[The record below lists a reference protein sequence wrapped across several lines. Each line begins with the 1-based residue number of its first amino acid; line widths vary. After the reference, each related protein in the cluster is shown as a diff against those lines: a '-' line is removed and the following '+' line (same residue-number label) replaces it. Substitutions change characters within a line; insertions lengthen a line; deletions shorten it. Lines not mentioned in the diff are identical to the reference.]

1 MIATAPGSRRLFP
14 KKTVRDV
21 DVIDKRCLVRVDF
34 NVPLKSVGATIVVE
48 DDSRIRAAL
57 PTIDYLKRRNARL
70 VLASHL
76 GRPNDREPE
85 LSMAPVSRRLA
96 ELVEG
101 DVRQA
106 ANVVGDE
113 VEAASRGIGPGQTLV
128 LENCRFEP
136 GETKNDPELVRR
148 LARLGD
154 IFVNDAFGAAHRAHA
169 TTEGVAHELP
179 AVAGFLL
186 EREVSVLRSLLEE
199 PRHPFVVLL
208 GGAKVSDKM
217 AVIERFLRLADVMLI
232 GGAMCFAFLAVRGV
246 PTGDSLLNEEDVEHA
261 RHLLELGDR
270 SSCRIE
276 LPRDLVVAERLEP
289 DAAVKAL
296 DDTAVPAGWVGV
308 DIGRRTAEAWAD
320 EIARSSTVFWNGPVG
335 VFELFPAG
343 TRTIAEALARSDAT
357 TVAGGGDTASALER
371 FGLASELTH
380 VSTGG
385 GASLE
390 LLEGRPLPGVEAL
403 DDA

>member
-1 MIATAPGSRRLFP
+1 
-14 KKTVRDV
+14 
-21 DVIDKRCLVRVDF
+21 
-34 NVPLKSVGATIVVE
+34 
-48 DDSRIRAAL
+48 
-57 PTIDYLKRRNARL
+57 
-70 VLASHL
+70 
-76 GRPNDREPE
+76 
-85 LSMAPVSRRLA
+85 
-96 ELVEG
+96 
-101 DVRQA
+101 
-106 ANVVGDE
+106 
-113 VEAASRGIGPGQTLV
+113 
-128 LENCRFEP
+128 
-136 GETKNDPELVRR
+136 
-148 LARLGD
+148 
-154 IFVNDAFGAAHRAHA
+154 
-169 TTEGVAHELP
+169 
-179 AVAGFLL
+179 
-186 EREVSVLRSLLEE
+186 LRSLLEE

-217 AVIERFLRLADVMLI
+217 AVIERFLRLADVILI

-276 LPRDLVVAERLEP
+276 LPRDLVVVERLEP